1 MFDIFRKEAY
11 VRLQG
16 GDNLEHHTKQKGDL
30 GVLKAQVD
38 LYEKGYMIL
47 ILHTEH
53 APFDLVV
60 YKNHQFKRVQVK
72 YRELNQNGVLEVRF
86 RSSYCNSKGIVTK
99 ETNKQEIDVYCV
111 YCLNTDECYYFDPKF
126 LNKSLT
132 LRVNHPKNNQ
142 LKNVHFVK
150 DFRNLP

>member
-1 MFDIFRKEAY
+1 LFLEIGIY
-11 VRLQG
+11 VRYFSKRSLCLQG

-47 ILHTEH
+47 TLNTEH

-60 YKNHQFKRVQVK
+60 YKNNQFKRVQVK

-86 RSSYCNSKGIVTK
+86 RSSYCNRKGIVTK

-111 YCLNTDECYYFDPKF
+111 YCPNTDECYYFDP
-126 LNKSLT
+126 T
-132 LRVNHPKNNQ
+132 
-142 LKNVHFVK
+142 
-150 DFRNLP
+150 FRNK